1 MVISS
6 EPRTES
12 ARSKNAGGLCF
23 LLSSIG
29 WEIVGE
35 VEASIIPVVVENV

>member
-6 EPRTES
+6 GTRTES
-12 ARSKNAGGLCF
+12 ARSKKAGGLCF

-35 VEASIIPVVVENV
+35 VEASIILVVVENV